1 MSERIRWGFVGASTI
16 AREFM
21 VRAVAEQPDG
31 VLHGIFSTSA
41 ERRQAFIDD
50 YGDSDDGSYDG
61 VTEQWF
67 ASMDEYRAH
76 IAEKDFADVWADLG
90 NFLDV
95 DRLSFVLTEEP
106 VVILDGPTS

>member
-41 ERRQAFIDD
+41 ERRQALIDD
-50 YGDSDDGSYDG
+50 YGFTTSYASLDQCLADDSLDAVYIS
-61 VTEQWF
+61 TTNELHAPQ
-67 ASMDEYRAH
+67 AIAAARAGKH
-76 IAEKDFADVWADLG
+76 
-90 NFLDV
+90 
-95 DRLSFVLTEEP
+95 VLC
-106 VVILDGPTS
+106 DK